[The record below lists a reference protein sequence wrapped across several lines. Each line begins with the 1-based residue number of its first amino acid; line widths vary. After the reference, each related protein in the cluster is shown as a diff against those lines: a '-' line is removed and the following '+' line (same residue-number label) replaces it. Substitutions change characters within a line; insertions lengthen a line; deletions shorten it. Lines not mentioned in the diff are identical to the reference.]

1 VEQKQLE
8 NFRNWFDNYVAG
20 FYNDGNDDF
29 VNYHLQLKQ
38 EHTRRVCRE
47 MKFLAN
53 ELRLSENQKRIA
65 EVIALLHDIGRFK
78 QFVKY
83 RMYNDAQTESH
94 SLLGLE
100 VLREQKVLEAVVRY
114 ERELIEKAIE
124 YHGLKELPGDLNG
137 ECLLLSKLIRDA
149 DKLDAFYTATE
160 YYKHYK
166 NKENKIFLELGVPDE
181 PGYSHN
187 IVEAILHGRQID
199 YNQVGTM
206 NDMKLLILGW
216 AYDVNFPPTLKR
228 IKQRKFLEMLLSFLP
243 QTEDIQKV
251 KERILG
257 YVDSRCAETKKE
269 RDYHGDSF
277 TN

>member
-1 VEQKQLE
+1 VERKQLE
-8 NFRNWFDNYVAG
+8 KFRSWFNNYVG
-20 FYNDGNDDF
+20 DFYNNDDF
-29 VNYHLQLKQ
+29 VNAHLKLKQ
-38 EHTRRVCRE
+38 EHTLRVCRE
-47 MKFLAN
+47 MQFLTN
-53 ELRLSENQKRIA
+53 ELGLAENQKLIA
-65 EVIALLHDIGRFK
+65 EVIALFHDIGRFK
-78 QFVKY
+78 QFIKY
-83 RMYNDAQTESH
+83 RMYNDVKTVNH

-100 VLREQKVLEAVVRY
+100 ILKEEKVLQAVDKE

-124 YHGLKELPGDLNG
+124 YHGLKKLPGDLNG
-137 ECLLLSKLIRDA
+137 QCLLLSKLIRDA
-149 DKLDAFYTATE
+149 DKLDVFYVATE

-181 PGYSHN
+181 PGYSHDL
-187 IVEAILHGRQID
+187 VEAILHGRQVD
-199 YNQVGTM
+199 YNHVRM
-206 NDMKLLILGW
+206 LNDMKLLQLGW
-216 AYDVNFPPTLKR
+216 IYDVNFSSTLKR

-251 KERILG
+251 KEKILG

>member
-8 NFRNWFDNYVAG
+8 KFRNWFDNYVGG
-20 FYNDGNDDF
+20 FYNNDDF
-29 VNYHLQLKQ
+29 VNAHLKLKQ
-38 EHTRRVCRE
+38 EHTLRVCRE
-47 MKFLAN
+47 MQFLTN
-53 ELRLSENQKRIA
+53 ELGLAENQKLIA
-65 EVIALLHDIGRFK
+65 EVIALFHDIGRFK
-78 QFVKY
+78 QFIKY
-83 RMYNDAQTESH
+83 RMYNDVKTVSH

-100 VLREQKVLEAVVRY
+100 VLKEEKVLQAVDKE

-124 YHGLKELPGDLNG
+124 YHGLKKLPSDLNG
-137 ECLLLSKLIRDA
+137 QCLLLSKLIRDA
-149 DKLDAFYTATE
+149 DKLDVFYVATE
-160 YYKHYK
+160 YFKHYK

-187 IVEAILHGRQID
+187 IVEAILHGRQVD
-199 YNQVGTM
+199 YNHVRM
-206 NDMKLLILGW
+206 LNDMKLLQLGW
-216 AYDVNFPPTLKR
+216 IYDVNFQPTLKR

-251 KERILG
+251 KEKILG

-277 TN
+277 TD

>member
-1 VEQKQLE
+1 VERKQLE
-8 NFRNWFDNYVAG
+8 KFKSWFDNYVGG
-20 FYNDGNDDF
+20 FYNNDDF
-29 VNYHLQLKQ
+29 VNAHLKFKQ
-38 EHTRRVCRE
+38 EHTLRVCRE
-47 MKFLAN
+47 IQFLTN
-53 ELRLSENQKRIA
+53 ELGLAENQKLIA
-65 EVIALLHDIGRFK
+65 EVIALFHDIGRFK

-83 RMYNDAQTESH
+83 RMYNDVKTVNH

-100 VLREQKVLEAVVRY
+100 VLKEEKVLQTVDKE

-137 ECLLLSKLIRDA
+137 KCLLLSKLIRDA
-149 DKLDAFYTATE
+149 DKLDVFYVATE

-181 PGYSHN
+181 PGYSHDL
-187 IVEAILHGRQID
+187 VEAILHGRQID
-199 YNQVGTM
+199 YNQVRM
-206 NDMKLLILGW
+206 LNDMKLLQLGW
-216 AYDVNFPPTLKR
+216 IYDVNFPPTLKR